1 MKQVIMKIND
11 FNTTL
16 SHVLALTESS
26 YKNTKDDSIINQLLI
41 FNYFFS

>member
-26 YKNTKDDSIINQLLI
+26 LNNTKFNQ
-41 FNYFFS
+41 FQV